1 LELAVINMH
10 DLQDCFGLTKSPNIV
25 AILKQ
30 SPIKKIVRP
39 YSEGMIDTYKKWKPN
54 ILMHEMFNYLPGP
67 VLLHLEN
74 NDVIGFDGAAT
85 KDSIVAW
92 YEVIQG
98 KQNEEDH
105 FMRDICQYM
114 ENNDPI
120 YSTKENWTHMIGEK
134 ITNIKVLVYDRGKFK
149 RSFTDSFQNVII
161 FETAKGDMALSHCL
175 LDFQLTRK
183 SEIPKEIWDKATVI
197 EL

>member
-1 LELAVINMH
+1 MH